1 MYSVNSTS
9 FGIFLSIEMT
19 ILFQVYSVETAVIL
33 ILSQVQRS
41 PPIIIPV
48 HSINIDYYG
57 ISYDTGVNISNSQPI
72 P

>member
-1 MYSVNSTS
+1 
-9 FGIFLSIEMT
+9 MT
-19 ILFQVYSVETAVIL
+19 ILFQVYLVETAVIL
-33 ILSQVQRS
+33 IVSQVQRS

-57 ISYDTGVNISNSQPI
+57 ISYDTGVNIFNSQPI

>member
-1 MYSVNSTS
+1 
-9 FGIFLSIEMT
+9 MT

-33 ILSQVQRS
+33 ILSQAQRS

-48 HSINIDYYG
+48 HSINIDYYS
-57 ISYDTGVNISNSQPI
+57 ISYDTGINISNFQPI

>member
-1 MYSVNSTS
+1 
-9 FGIFLSIEMT
+9 MT
-19 ILFQVYSVETAVIL
+19 ILFQVYLVETAVIL
-33 ILSQVQRS
+33 IVSQVQRS

-57 ISYDTGVNISNSQPI
+57 ISCDTGVNISNSQPI